1 VAILGFLLIAG
12 YVYIARTGHEGSLQ
26 PSEIEMIIRNILEE
40 KLLVRPRTKEF
51 TVAFPAL
58 ILGAY
63 IASLK
68 YKSLIFIS
76 GLAAVIGQTSIV
88 NTFSH
93 LRTPVV
99 VSFIRSLYS
108 LAAGTIFA
116 AIYLGMFIIFVWMVE
131 QWGPRILRAME
142 KE

>member
-1 VAILGFLLIAG
+1 M
-12 YVYIARTGHEGSLQ
+12 ARTGHEGTLQ
-26 PSEIEMIIRNILEE
+26 PMEIEMIIRNILEE

-58 ILGAY
+58 VLVAY
-63 IASLK
+63 LASLRF
-68 YKSLIFIS
+68 KSLVFIS

-99 VSFIRSLYS
+99 VSIIRTLSS
-108 LAAGTIFA
+108 LAAGIGFA
-116 AIYLGMFIIFVWMVE
+116 MVYLFLLMWLVAMLERWGIRVW
-131 QWGPRILRAME
+131 QKLE
-142 KE
+142 KSA